1 MATLT
6 STITEEININGVER
20 GATRSAS
27 ITGVNDTFN
36 RIVTCP
42 VGVNT
47 SVVTFQTAVNTSTG
61 AVDVDNVKYMRVSNL
76 SASNSVVVSM
86 PIDTTTGPADGVADD
101 VMSFK
106 LAAGRSFIFGSA
118 LNSIAVDSTAAT
130 PIAAASLVNVE
141 SISVNATTADAIIE
155 VFIAS

>member
-118 LNSIAVDSTAAT
+118 LTSIAVDSTAAT

-141 SISVNATTADAIIE
+141 SISVNATTSDAIIE